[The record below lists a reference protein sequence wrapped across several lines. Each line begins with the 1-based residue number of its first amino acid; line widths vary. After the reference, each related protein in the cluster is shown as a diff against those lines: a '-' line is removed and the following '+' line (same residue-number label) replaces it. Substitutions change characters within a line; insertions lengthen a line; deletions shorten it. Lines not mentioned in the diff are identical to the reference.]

1 MAGEVQLNDVAEI
14 IMGQSPPGSTYN
26 ESGVGLPFFQGVRD
40 FNYRHPSIRV
50 FCSEPTRIALPGDI
64 LFSVRAPI
72 GRVNIAEVECSIGRG
87 LSIIRARSHADRK
100 FIEFA
105 LRNMEQQWQV
115 IEGGGSVFG
124 NATRRDL
131 ATLSLPWPGN
141 PLEREAIGYLL
152 GALDDKIELNRTM
165 NRTLEATA
173 RAIFKSW
180 FVDFDPVH
188 WNSAR
193 RLANIPRSE
202 PGKWFIYAIECE
214 GGSHYIGFTDD
225 LHRRFDE
232 HCRGCGADWTKAHP
246 PVRLAYWEPVDSQA
260 EAVAREQKLK
270 SGSGREWLKAEI
282 ARNWTPRRPLP
293 AGRQVK
299 PEIAAL
305 FPDTFEDSELGEI
318 PKGWRIGPIGQMVQ
332 VLGGGTPST
341 KEPAY
346 WEGGIHP
353 FCTPKDMSSLAAPV
367 LLATERHL
375 TDEGLA
381 KVSSGQLP
389 VGTVLLSSRAPIGYL
404 AIAETPV
411 SVNQG
416 IIAMVCDGEL
426 PNLYVLL
433 WTRANMDRVLANANG
448 STFMEISKRNFRPIT
463 AVVPSRAVLRCFM
476 QIVEPMHQRI
486 VSSLK
491 QIQHLSALRDTLLP
505 KLISG
510 ELVVAEAER
519 IAGRCL

>member
-1 MAGEVQLNDVAEI
+1 
-14 IMGQSPPGSTYN
+14 
-26 ESGVGLPFFQGVRD
+26 
-40 FNYRHPSIRV
+40 
-50 FCSEPTRIALPGDI
+50 
-64 LFSVRAPI
+64 
-72 GRVNIAEVECSIGRG
+72 
-87 LSIIRARSHADRK
+87 
-100 FIEFA
+100 
-105 LRNMEQQWQV
+105 
-115 IEGGGSVFG
+115 
-124 NATRRDL
+124 
-131 ATLSLPWPGN
+131 
-141 PLEREAIGYLL
+141 
-152 GALDDKIELNRTM
+152 
-165 NRTLEATA
+165 
-173 RAIFKSW
+173 
-180 FVDFDPVH
+180 
-188 WNSAR
+188 
-193 RLANIPRSE
+193 
-202 PGKWFIYAIECE
+202 
-214 GGSHYIGFTDD
+214 
-225 LHRRFDE
+225 
-232 HCRGCGADWTKAHP
+232 
-246 PVRLAYWEPVDSQA
+246 
-260 EAVAREQKLK
+260 
-270 SGSGREWLKAEI
+270 
-282 ARNWTPRRPLP
+282 RNWTPRRPLP

-426 PNLYVLL
+426 PNLYVLH